1 MSRRITIIDVAREAG
16 VAISSVSA
24 ALNGGPGV
32 SESTRVRVRETA
44 DRLGWVPSV
53 RGRNLSSR
61 QSYAVG
67 LVLQRPVEVL
77 ELDPFFAAFIGG
89 VESVLA
95 PAGYAL
101 LLQVSATPDAGVQ
114 RLRTLAKSGGVD
126 GVFLT
131 DVGVDDPRFHLLDEL
146 GLPGVA
152 INSPGSGRVSSVSQD
167 HEAGLRE
174 LIELLVGLGHRDIAH
189 VSGTP
194 GLVHSEERERVWRSV
209 LEASGL
215 PAGRKVT
222 GDFTSE
228 AGARAADI
236 LLGGGGA
243 PSAVVCAND
252 LTAFGFL
259 SRVQSLGLRVPDDV
273 SVTGFDGV
281 LLGAYV
287 HPALTTVAT
296 SPATLGRRSAEMLLA
311 SINGAPRSDDRIEP
325 ASVVL
330 RSSVSEPGAVRST
343 R

>member
-1 MSRRITIIDVAREAG
+1 MTKRITIIDVAREAG

-32 SESTRVRVRETA
+32 SEATRVRVRETA

-53 RGRNLSSR
+53 RGRNLSSK

-67 LVLQRPVEVL
+67 LVLQRPVAVL

-101 LLQVSATPDAGVQ
+101 LLQVSAGADAGVQ

-131 DVGVDDPRFHLLDEL
+131 DVGVDDPRFPLLDEL

-152 INSPGSGRVSSVSQD
+152 INAPGSGRVSSVTQD
-167 HEAGLRE
+167 HEAGLRQLME
-174 LIELLVGLGHRDIAH
+174 YLVGLGHRDIAH
-189 VSGTP
+189 VAGTP
-194 GLVHSEERERVWRSV
+194 GLVHSEERERVWRAV
-209 LEASGL
+209 LEAAGL
-215 PAGRKVT
+215 PADRRIP

-228 AGARAADI
+228 AGARAADT
-236 LLGGGGA
+236 LLGGNSA
-243 PSAVVCAND
+243 PTAVVCAND

-259 SRVQSLGLRVPDDV
+259 SRAQAIGVRVPDDV

-281 LLGAYV
+281 LLGEYV
-287 HPALTTVAT
+287 HPPLTTVST
-296 SPATLGRRSAEMLLA
+296 SPAALGRRSAEVLLA
-311 SINGAPRSDDRIEP
+311 SVNGAPRTDEWIEP
-325 ASVVL
+325 AAVVL
-330 RSSVSEPGAVRST
+330 RSSVAAPRQARSP

>member
-1 MSRRITIIDVAREAG
+1 MTKRITIIDVAREAG

-24 ALNGGPGV
+24 ALNGQPGV
-32 SESTRVRVRETA
+32 SEATRVRVRETA

-53 RGRNLSSR
+53 RGRNLSSK
-61 QSYAVG
+61 QSHAVG
-67 LVLQRPVEVL
+67 LVLQRPVDVL
-77 ELDPFFAAFIGG
+77 ELDPFFAGFIGG

-101 LLQVSATPDAGVQ
+101 LLQVSATADAGVE

-131 DVGVDDPRFHLLDEL
+131 DVGVDDPRYPLLDDL

-152 INSPGSGRVSSVSQD
+152 INAHGSGRVSSVTQD
-167 HEAGLRE
+167 HAEGLRQLVE
-174 LIELLVGLGHRDIAH
+174 HLVGLGHRDIAH

-209 LEASGL
+209 LADAGL
-215 PAGRKVT
+215 PPGRLVV

-228 AGARAADI
+228 AGARAADT
-236 LLGGGGA
+236 LMGGMSA
-243 PSAVVCAND
+243 PTAVVCAND

-259 SRVQSLGLRVPDDV
+259 SRVQARGLRVPDDV

-287 HPALTTVAT
+287 HPPLTTVAT
-296 SPATLGRRSAEMLLA
+296 SPRVLGRRSAEVLLDL
-311 SINGAPRSDDRIEP
+311 INGAPRVDERIEP
-325 ASVVL
+325 ASMVL
-330 RSSVSEPGAVRST
+330 RASVAAPRVQAA
-343 R
+343 

>member
-1 MSRRITIIDVAREAG
+1 MTKRITIIDVAREAG

-24 ALNGGPGV
+24 ALNGQPGV
-32 SESTRVRVRETA
+32 SDATRVRVRETA

-53 RGRNLSSR
+53 RGRNLSSK
-61 QSYAVG
+61 QSHAVG

-77 ELDPFFAAFIGG
+77 ELDPFFAGFLGG

-95 PAGYAL
+95 LEGYAL
-101 LLQVSATPDAGVQ
+101 LLQVSPTADAGVR

-131 DVGVDDPRFHLLDEL
+131 DVGVDDPRYAILDDH

-152 INSPGSGRVSSVSQD
+152 INAHGSGRVSSVTQD
-167 HEAGLRE
+167 HAAGLRQ
-174 LIELLVGLGHRDIAH
+174 LVQYLVDLGHRDIAH

-209 LEASGL
+209 LEESGL
-215 PAGRKVT
+215 AAARKVT
-222 GDFTSE
+222 GDYTSE
-228 AGARAADI
+228 AGARAVDT
-236 LLGGGGA
+236 LMGGKSA
-243 PSAVVCAND
+243 PTAVVCAND
-252 LTAFGFL
+252 LTAFGFM
-259 SRVQSLGLRVPDDV
+259 SRAQARGLRIPDDV

-287 HPALTTVAT
+287 HPPLTTVAT
-296 SPATLGRRSAEMLLA
+296 SPTALGRRSAEVLLA
-311 SINGAPRSDDRIEP
+311 MIDGGPRVDERIEP

-330 RSSVSEPGAVRST
+330 RSSVAPPRVEGS
-343 R
+343 